1 MIKDRYILDWGRLL
15 SLHTSLSLSL
25 SDEISEVSEV
35 VTLWF
40 SSEEDTTEEPV
51 DTAATNE
58 GDTEGI
64 LAGLE
69 LVWHWSSPQ
78 EGYSPPPRLSDA

>member
-1 MIKDRYILDWGRLL
+1 MP
-15 SLHTSLSLSL
+15 HTSLSLSL
-25 SDEISEVSEV
+25 SEEMSEVSEV

-40 SSEEDTTEEPV
+40 SSEEDTTEDPV

-64 LAGLE
+64 FSRLE
-69 LVWHWSSPQ
+69 LV
-78 EGYSPPPRLSDA
+78 

>member
-1 MIKDRYILDWGRLL
+1 M
-15 SLHTSLSLSL
+15 LHTSLSLSL
-25 SDEISEVSEV
+25 SEEMSEVSEV

-51 DTAATNE
+51 DTAATKE

-69 LVWHWSSPQ
+69 LV
-78 EGYSPPPRLSDA
+78 

>member
-1 MIKDRYILDWGRLL
+1 M
-15 SLHTSLSLSL
+15 
-25 SDEISEVSEV
+25 SEVSEV

-51 DTAATNE
+51 ETAATKE

-64 LAGLE
+64 FSR
-69 LVWHWSSPQ
+69 LV
-78 EGYSPPPRLSDA
+78 LV